1 MQRVGTSG
9 VFHVLCR
16 GRRCIWAKQTRD
28 DVKCAVDA
36 CRDAG
41 GGDDFAVVV
50 KTSGW
55 VNDGCGSEMRFRIKA
70 LQYFTAACSPAGA
83 MARRSPMHSWC
94 VVTRRPSRKPILP
107 SKNAP
112 VQTDTTTSAIAA

>member
-1 MQRVGTSG
+1 MQRVGTSS

-28 DVKCAVDA
+28 DVKRAVDA

-50 KTSGW
+50 KTSSW
-55 VNDGCGSEMRFRIKA
+55 VNDGCGSR
-70 LQYFTAACSPAGA
+70 
-83 MARRSPMHSWC
+83 
-94 VVTRRPSRKPILP
+94 
-107 SKNAP
+107 
-112 VQTDTTTSAIAA
+112 